1 MVKFKLFKDAQ
12 GKIIRL
18 TVKGHSG
25 FAEEG
30 EDIVCASVSATV
42 WMTLNGIEE
51 NGLATLDYVQEDGF
65 VDCKISAERDE
76 ACDYM
81 LQSLV
86 SFILKL
92 AKQYKKYIFVSQV

>member
-1 MVKFKLFKDAQ
+1 MVKFKLQKDAQ
-12 GKIIRL
+12 GKIVRI

-25 FAEEG
+25 FAEKG
-30 EDIVCASVSATV
+30 EDIVCASVSAAV

-51 NGLATLDYVQEDGF
+51 NGLAVLSCVQEDGF
-65 VDCKISAERDE
+65 VDCTVSSERNE

-92 AKQYKKYIFVSQV
+92 AKKYKKYIFVSQV